1 MSGYIL
7 AIDQGT
13 SSSRALI
20 FNKKAEVVA
29 SAQQELKQIY
39 PQNGWVEHDALE
51 IWQSV
56 KNVIQESLKKSKI
69 STSEIVS
76 IGITNQRETTVV
88 WDQNTGQPVY
98 NAIVWQ
104 SRQTEEICKELKQ
117 RQLENKVRE
126 KTGLLIDSYF
136 SGPKISWILQNVHGA
151 ANKAQAGELLFGTID
166 TWLLWNLTGGKS
178 HCSDYTNA
186 SRTMIFNINDHTWDQ
201 ELLNE
206 LNIPECMLPEVKNSA
221 DDFGMTDCGL
231 FGSNKIPVN
240 GIAGDQQAA
249 LFGHQCTRP
258 GDVKNT
264 YGTGCFMLMNT
275 GTELIH
281 SHNGLLTTIA
291 CNSEGKPCY
300 ALEGSVFVAGSAVQW
315 LRDGLKII
323 SNSSETEVM
332 AQKLYSND
340 GVILVPAFVG
350 LGTPYWNSDV
360 RGAVFGLTRDTGREH
375 FARAALEA
383 IAYQS
388 RDLLE
393 TMKEDAGLKIACLK
407 VDGGATANKFLMKF
421 QADLLQNNVAI
432 PGNPETTVL
441 GAAFLAGLRSRFW
454 DSSDLKSFSSLYSE
468 VDCDINSAKEMNIL
482 YDHWKKAVKAAIS
495 FAN

>member
-20 FNKKAEVVA
+20 FNKNAEVVA
-29 SAQQELKQIY
+29 SSQQEFTQIY

-76 IGITNQRETTVV
+76 IGITNQRETTVI
-88 WDQNTGQPVY
+88 WDKNTGQPVY

-104 SRQTEEICKELKQ
+104 SRQTEDICKDLKQ
-117 RQLENKVRE
+117 LQLNKKVRE

-136 SGPKISWILQNVHGA
+136 SGPKISWILQNVAGA
-151 ANKAQAGELLFGTID
+151 AQKAKSGNLLFGTID

-178 HCSDYTNA
+178 HCTDFTNA
-186 SRTMIFNINDHTWDQ
+186 SRTMIFNINNHTWDK

-206 LNIPECMLPEVKNSA
+206 LNIPEAMLPQVKNSA
-221 DDFGMTDCGL
+221 DNFGTTDCDL
-231 FGSNKIPVN
+231 FGKSKIPVN

-249 LFGHQCTRP
+249 LFGHQCTEA

-275 GTELIH
+275 GEETVR
-281 SHNGLLTTIA
+281 SDNGLLTTIA
-291 CNSEGKPCY
+291 CDSAGKPCY

-315 LRDGLKII
+315 LRDGLQII
-323 SNSSETEVM
+323 DESSETEGM
-332 AQKLYSND
+332 AKKLQSNE

-393 TMKEDAGLKIACLK
+393 TMKEDAGLNIECLK

-421 QADLLQNNVAI
+421 QADLLQNSVAI
-432 PGNPETTVL
+432 SQNPESTVL
-441 GAAFLAGLRSRFW
+441 GAAFLAGLQSGFW
-454 DSSDLKSFSSLYSE
+454 NSADLKKLSSLYTS

-482 YDHWKKAVKAAIS
+482 YDRWKKAVKAAIS